1 MTKDVKNFI
10 KNPKKITAPLNF
22 QSSPNSPETTLA
34 YVTKPEIDMLIKA
47 NIHGSMNNG
56 MPNRGPMGIMSL
68 DGGGDYERDTRRGGP
83 RGKRGSG
90 ASTGASKVTI
100 DTSTKAGQDKRQDF
114 RDRTGSNVVTER
126 ERQGREDLGRDP
138 ADTSAPPGGIQTV
151 QEEEE
156 NKSNAFTDFVD
167 DVKAM
172 GGINPIGV
180 AFGKGM
186 DLLTK
191 PQKGD
196 FLDEKDLAAM
206 ALNLQGKT
214 EEEQQEFFDTYR
226 DIFSDAF
233 KDEMDQFEKD
243 QGFSVNP
250 DDLLK
255 QKFDTA
261 LKKSQRGALGKGSQ
275 TVTDPVAAYKDM
287 NAVTTS
293 QQVDIARLDPRKYPE
308 LADKIFQARMDLDQ
322 KGKNPFTGNPT
333 DSGGGI
339 TNVNTGG
346 GNQTDTDT
354 TDPGFPDYR
363 FRDLG
368 IAPFA
373 SYNPDD
379 VMVDFSNYQAT
390 RGPLSSITNAKDGGI
405 MRAADGAMVSISM
418 TPLPITNIQE
428 IKMDK
433 QKYRDNMIRE
443 EIARS
448 SMAKDVDLAPN
459 FSMDA

>member
-1 MTKDVKNFI
+1 MSKDVKNFI
-10 KNPKKITAPLNF
+10 KNPKKITAPINF
-22 QSSPNSPETTLA
+22 QSSPDSPEATLA
-34 YVTKPEIDMLIKA
+34 YITQPEIDMLVKA
-47 NIHGSMNNG
+47 NIHGSMKG
-56 MPNRGPMGIMSL
+56 RPNVGPMGIMSL
-68 DGGGDYERDTRRGGP
+68 DGGDDSVPETKIRTDGGSF
-83 RGKRGSG
+83 GKDMG
-90 ASTGASKVTI
+90 VTI
-100 DTSTKAGQDKRQDF
+100 DTSTKAGQDKRQEF

-151 QEEEE
+151 QEEEK
-156 NKSNAFTDFVD
+156 KSNAFTDFVD
-167 DVKAM
+167 DIKGM
-172 GGINPIGV
+172 GGINPAAVI
-180 AFGKGM
+180 FGKGM
-186 DLLTK
+186 DILTK
-191 PQKGD
+191 PQKKD

-214 EEEQQEFFDTYR
+214 EEERQQFFDTYR
-226 DIFSDAF
+226 DVFSDAF

-261 LKKSQRGALGKGSQ
+261 LKKSQSGALGKGSQ
-275 TVTDPVAAYKDM
+275 TVTNPEEAYKDTI
-287 NAVTTS
+287 AVTTS
-293 QQVDIARLDPRKYPE
+293 QQVDIARLDPKKYPK
-308 LADKIFQARMDLDQ
+308 LADKIFQARMDLNQ
-322 KGKNPFTGNPT
+322 KGRDPFTGNPT
-333 DSGGGI
+333 GGGI
-339 TNVNTGG
+339 PSVNTGG
-346 GNQTDTDT
+346 GGSQTDTDT
-354 TDPGFPDYR
+354 SDPGFPDYR

-433 QKYRDNMIRE
+433 QKYRDNMMRE

-448 SMAKDVDLAPN
+448 SMTKDVDLAPN

>member
-1 MTKDVKNFI
+1 MVTVAEFNRQQKEKSFDPSGGRRAAYQGMADQGI
-10 KNPKKITAPLNF
+10 KSLSGATTGDEAGKKARKRQRDAGF
-22 QSSPNSPETTLA
+22 DTT
-34 YVTKPEIDMLIKA
+34 T
-47 NIHGSMNNG
+47 
-56 MPNRGPMGIMSL
+56 
-68 DGGGDYERDTRRGGP
+68 RDTDR
-83 RGKRGSG
+83 
-90 ASTGASKVTI
+90 
-100 DTSTKAGQDKRQDF
+100 DKDEKL
-114 RDRTGSNVVTER
+114 D
-126 ERQGREDLGRDP
+126 QGVARILNEN
-138 ADTSAPPGGIQTV
+138 
-151 QEEEE
+151 QEEEK
-156 NKSNAFTDFVD
+156 KSNIFKDFVD
-167 DVKAM
+167 DVKAL
-172 GGINPIGV
+172 GGINPAAVI
-180 AFGKGM
+180 FGKGM

-191 PQKGD
+191 PQKKD

-206 ALNLQGKT
+206 ALNLEGKT
-214 EEEQQEFFDTYR
+214 DDEKQKFFDDYR
-226 DIFSDAF
+226 DVFSDAF
-233 KDEMDQFEKD
+233 KDELDELNKTGD
-243 QGFSVNP
+243 EIVSP

-255 QKFDTA
+255 QKFADSLSRSKA
-261 LKKSQRGALGKGSQ
+261 GLLGKGSQ

-293 QQVDIARLDPRKYPE
+293 QQVDIARLDPKKYPQ
-308 LADKIFQARMDLDQ
+308 LADKIFQARMDLNQ
-322 KGKNPFTGNPT
+322 KDVNPFTGNKN
-333 DSGGGI
+333 DQGGLPS
-339 TNVNTGG
+339 VNTGG
-346 GNQTDTDT
+346 GGSQTDTDT
-354 TDPGFPDYR
+354 SDPGFPDYR

>member
-1 MTKDVKNFI
+1 MVLEFGKDDDRRGSYIAGRSGAKPTTKKQEQSASFQAGKTERDREQRIRTGTTTKKDREQILNI
-10 KNPKKITAPLNF
+10 AEKTGKNP
-22 QSSPNSPETTLA
+22 
-34 YVTKPEIDMLIKA
+34 Y
-47 NIHGSMNNG
+47 
-56 MPNRGPMGIMSL
+56 
-68 DGGGDYERDTRRGGP
+68 
-83 RGKRGSG
+83 G
-90 ASTGASKVTI
+90 A
-100 DTSTKAGQDKRQDF
+100 Q
-114 RDRTGSNVVTER
+114 
-126 ERQGREDLGRDP
+126 EDE
-138 ADTSAPPGGIQTV
+138 GGIVTLGNQPRSEDPV
-151 QEEEE
+151 S
-156 NKSNAFTDFVD
+156 KFVD
-167 DVKAM
+167 EVKAM

-346 GNQTDTDT
+346 GNQTGTDT

>member
-10 KNPKKITAPLNF
+10 RNPKKITAPINF
-22 QSSPNSPETTLA
+22 QSSPDSPEATLA
-34 YVTKPEIDMLIKA
+34 YITQPEIDMLVKA
-47 NIHGSMNNG
+47 NIHGSINDG

-68 DGGGDYERDTRRGGP
+68 DGGGSYAEETKTDKN
-83 RGKRGSG
+83 KRGS
-90 ASTGASKVTI
+90 STGASKVQSTSQSGGPAGMTFTESVSNPNI
-100 DTSTKAGQDKRQDF
+100 GVTQEEAQQQQQQIQNQPNQASDTS
-114 RDRTGSNVVTER
+114 
-126 ERQGREDLGRDP
+126 
-138 ADTSAPPGGIQTV
+138 GGIETL
-151 QEEEE
+151 QEEEK
-156 NKSNAFTDFVD
+156 KSNIFTDFVD
-167 DVKAM
+167 DVKAL
-172 GGINPIGV
+172 GGINPAAVI
-180 AFGKGM
+180 FGKGM

-191 PQKGD
+191 PQKKD

-206 ALNLQGKT
+206 ALNLEGKT
-214 EEEQQEFFDTYR
+214 EDEKQKFFDDYR
-226 DIFSDAF
+226 EVFSDAF
-233 KDEMDQFEKD
+233 KDELDELNKTGD
-243 QGFSVNP
+243 EIVSP

-255 QKFDTA
+255 QKFADSLSRSKA
-261 LKKSQRGALGKGSQ
+261 GLLGKGSQ

-293 QQVDIARLDPRKYPE
+293 QQVDIARLDPKKYPE
-308 LADKIFQARMDLDQ
+308 LADKIFQARMDLNQ
-322 KGKNPFTGNPT
+322 KDRNPFTGNKN
-333 DSGGGI
+333 DQGGLPS
-339 TNVNTGG
+339 VNTGG
-346 GNQTDTDT
+346 GSQTDTDT
-354 TDPGFPDYR
+354 TDPGFPEYR

-418 TPLPITNIQE
+418 TPLPVTNIQE

-448 SMAKDVDLAPN
+448 SMTKDVDLAPN

>member
-1 MTKDVKNFI
+1 
-10 KNPKKITAPLNF
+10 
-22 QSSPNSPETTLA
+22 
-34 YVTKPEIDMLIKA
+34 
-47 NIHGSMNNG
+47 
-56 MPNRGPMGIMSL
+56 
-68 DGGGDYERDTRRGGP
+68 
-83 RGKRGSG
+83 
-90 ASTGASKVTI
+90 
-100 DTSTKAGQDKRQDF
+100 
-114 RDRTGSNVVTER
+114 
-126 ERQGREDLGRDP
+126 
-138 ADTSAPPGGIQTV
+138 
-151 QEEEE
+151 
-156 NKSNAFTDFVD
+156 
-167 DVKAM
+167 M
-172 GGINPIGV
+172 GGINPAAVI
-180 AFGKGM
+180 FGKGM
-186 DLLTK
+186 DILTK
-191 PQKGD
+191 PQKKD

-214 EEEQQEFFDTYR
+214 EEERQQFFDTYR
-226 DIFSDAF
+226 DVFSDAF

-261 LKKSQRGALGKGSQ
+261 LKKSQSGALGKGSQ
-275 TVTDPVAAYKDM
+275 TVTNPEEAYKDTI
-287 NAVTTS
+287 AVTTS
-293 QQVDIARLDPRKYPE
+293 QQVDIARLDPKKYPK
-308 LADKIFQARMDLDQ
+308 LADKIFQARMDLNQ
-322 KGKNPFTGNPT
+322 KGRDPFTGNPT
-333 DSGGGI
+333 GGGI
-339 TNVNTGG
+339 PSVNTGG
-346 GNQTDTDT
+346 GGSQTDTDT
-354 TDPGFPDYR
+354 SDPGFPDYR

-448 SMAKDVDLAPN
+448 SMTKDVDLAPN

>member
-1 MTKDVKNFI
+1 MSKEVKNFI

-22 QSSPNSPETTLA
+22 QSSPDSPATTLA

-47 NIHGSMNNG
+47 NIHGSMNDG

-68 DGGGDYERDTRRGGP
+68 DGGGSYAEETKTDTN
-83 RGKRGSG
+83 KKGS
-90 ASTGASKVTI
+90 STGASQVQSTSQSGGPAGMTFTESVSNPYIGVTQEEAQQQQQQI
-100 DTSTKAGQDKRQDF
+100 QNQPNQASDT
-114 RDRTGSNVVTER
+114 
-126 ERQGREDLGRDP
+126 
-138 ADTSAPPGGIQTV
+138 PGGIQTL

-156 NKSNAFTDFVD
+156 EKSNAFTDFVD
-167 DVKAM
+167 DLKGM
-172 GGINPIGV
+172 GGINPVGV
-180 AFGKGM
+180 LFGKGM

-191 PQKGD
+191 PQKAD
-196 FLDEKDLAAM
+196 FLDEKNLAAM

-214 EEEQQEFFDTYR
+214 EKEQQEFFDTYR
-226 DIFSDAF
+226 DVFSDAF
-233 KDEMDQFEKD
+233 KDEIDQFEED

-255 QKFDTA
+255 QKFNTA
-261 LKKSQRGALGKGSQ
+261 LKKSQSGALGKGSQ
-275 TVTDPVAAYKDM
+275 TVTNPEEAYKDTI
-287 NAVTTS
+287 AVTTS
-293 QQVDIARLDPRKYPE
+293 QQVDLARLDPKKYPK
-308 LADKIFQARMDLDQ
+308 LADKIFQARMDLNQ
-322 KGKNPFTGNPT
+322 KDVNPFTGNKN
-333 DSGGGI
+333 DQGGI
-339 TNVNTGG
+339 PSVNTGG
-346 GNQTDTDT
+346 GSQADADTDT
-354 TDPGFPDYR
+354 TDPGFPDNR

-405 MRAADGAMVSISM
+405 MKAADGAMVSISM

-448 SMAKDVDLAPN
+448 SMRKDLDLAPN

>member
-1 MTKDVKNFI
+1 MSREVKNFI

-22 QSSPNSPETTLA
+22 QSSPDSPATTLA

-47 NIHGSMNNG
+47 NIHGSMNEG
-56 MPNRGPMGIMSL
+56 MPNKGPMGIMSL
-68 DGGGDYERDTRRGGP
+68 DGGGSYAEETKTD
-83 RGKRGSG
+83 KNKKGS
-90 ASTGASKVTI
+90 STGASQVQSTSQSGGPAGMTFTESVSNPKIGVTQEEAQQQQQQI
-100 DTSTKAGQDKRQDF
+100 QNKPNQASDTS
-114 RDRTGSNVVTER
+114 
-126 ERQGREDLGRDP
+126 
-138 ADTSAPPGGIQTV
+138 GGIQTV
-151 QEEEE
+151 QEEEK
-156 NKSNAFTDFVD
+156 KSNIFTDFVD
-167 DVKAM
+167 DVKTL
-172 GGINPIGV
+172 GGINPVGV
-180 AFGKGM
+180 LFGKGM

-191 PQKGD
+191 PQKED

-214 EEEQQEFFDTYR
+214 KEEQQEFFDTYR
-226 DIFSDAF
+226 DVFSDAF
-233 KDEMDQFEKD
+233 KDELDELNKT
-243 QGFSVNP
+243 GNEIVSP

-255 QKFDTA
+255 QKFADS
-261 LKKSQRGALGKGSQ
+261 LSKSKAGLLGKGSQ

-287 NAVTTS
+287 NAVTTG
-293 QQVDIARLDPRKYPE
+293 QQVDIARLDPKKYPE
-308 LADKIFQARMDLDQ
+308 LADKIFQARMDLNQ
-322 KGKNPFTGNPT
+322 KDKNPFTGNPT
-333 DSGGGI
+333 GGGI
-339 TNVNTGG
+339 SSVNTGG
-346 GNQTDTDT
+346 GGGETDTDT
-354 TDPGFPDYR
+354 SDPGFPNYR

-373 SYNPDD
+373 SFNPDD

>member
-1 MTKDVKNFI
+1 MSKEVKNFI
-10 KNPKKITAPLNF
+10 KNSKKITAPLNF
-22 QSSPNSPETTLA
+22 QSSPDSPKATLA
-34 YVTKPEIDMLIKA
+34 YITQPEIDMLVKA
-47 NIHGSMNNG
+47 NIHGSMKG
-56 MPNRGPMGIMSL
+56 RPNVGPMGIMSL
-68 DGGGDYERDTRRGGP
+68 DGGDDSVPERKIRTDGGSF
-83 RGKRGSG
+83 GKDMG
-90 ASTGASKVTI
+90 VTI
-100 DTSTKAGQDKRQDF
+100 DTSTKAGQDKKQEF

-138 ADTSAPPGGIQTV
+138 ADTSAPPGGIQTL

-156 NKSNAFTDFVD
+156 KKSNAFTDFVD
-167 DVKAM
+167 DLKGM
-172 GGINPIGV
+172 GGINPVGV
-180 AFGKGM
+180 LFGKGM

-191 PQKGD
+191 PQEAD
-196 FLDEKDLAAM
+196 FLDEKNLAAM

-214 EEEQQEFFDTYR
+214 EKEQKEFFDTYR
-226 DIFSDAF
+226 DVFSDAF
-233 KDEMDQFEKD
+233 KDEMDQFEED

-255 QKFDTA
+255 QKFNTA
-261 LKKSQRGALGKGSQ
+261 LKKSQSGALGKGSQ

-293 QQVDIARLDPRKYPE
+293 QQVDIARLDPKKYPE
-308 LADKIFQARMDLDQ
+308 LADKIFQARMDLNQ
-322 KGKNPFTGNPT
+322 KDRNPFTGNKN
-333 DSGGGI
+333 DQGGI
-339 TNVNTGG
+339 PSVNAGGDGQTNTG
-346 GNQTDTDT
+346 T

-405 MRAADGAMVSISM
+405 MKAADGAMVSISM

-448 SMAKDVDLAPN
+448 SMSKDLDLAPN

>member
-1 MTKDVKNFI
+1 MSKDVKNFI

-22 QSSPNSPETTLA
+22 QSSPDSPEATLA
-34 YVTKPEIDMLIKA
+34 YITQPEIDMLIKA
-47 NIHGSMNNG
+47 NIHGSMNDG

-68 DGGGDYERDTRRGGP
+68 DGGGDYERETRRGGLK
-83 RGKRGSG
+83 GKKGTG

-114 RDRTGSNVVTER
+114 RDKTGSNVDTER

-151 QEEEE
+151 QEEEK
-156 NKSNAFTDFVD
+156 KSNVFTDLFD
-167 DVKAM
+167 DIKGM
-172 GGINPIGV
+172 GGINPATVI
-180 AFGKGM
+180 FGKGM

-191 PQKGD
+191 PQKKD

-206 ALNLQGKT
+206 ALNLEGKT
-214 EEEQQEFFDTYR
+214 EDEKQKFFDDYR
-226 DIFSDAF
+226 EVFSDAF
-233 KDEMDQFEKD
+233 KDELDELNKTGD
-243 QGFSVNP
+243 KIVSP

-255 QKFDTA
+255 QKFADSLSRSKA
-261 LKKSQRGALGKGSQ
+261 GLLGKGSQ

-293 QQVDIARLDPRKYPE
+293 QQVDIARLDPKKYPQ
-308 LADKIFQARMDLDQ
+308 LADKIFQARMDLNQ
-322 KGKNPFTGNPT
+322 KDVNPFTGNKN
-333 DSGGGI
+333 DQGGLPS
-339 TNVNTGG
+339 VNTGG
-346 GNQTDTDT
+346 GGSQTDTGT
-354 TDPGFPDYR
+354 SDPGFPEYR

-448 SMAKDVDLAPN
+448 SMTKDVDLAPN